1 MMKFNGIIFIILVLI
16 STASFS
22 QVIKLKAFEIAFKYK
37 NENTQRW
44 DQWSDWE
51 DVDILVTID
60 SDPQRIKIFS
70 EKEQVYDIIKYKGET
85 TGSDGDITSEWIC
98 VNEDGRKCGVRI
110 VKLNSNNNIQQ
121 LYIDFADFIFVY
133 NIYALD

>member
-1 MMKFNGIIFIILVLI
+1 MMKYNGIIFIILVLI
-16 STASFS
+16 STVSFS

-37 NENTQRW
+37 NDKTQRW

-70 EKEQVYDIIKYKGET
+70 EKEQIYDIIKYKGET
-85 TGSDGDITSEWIC
+85 TDSDGDITSEWIC

-110 VKLNSNNNIQQ
+110 VKLNSHNNIQQ
-121 LYIDFADFIFVY
+121 LYVDFADFIFVY